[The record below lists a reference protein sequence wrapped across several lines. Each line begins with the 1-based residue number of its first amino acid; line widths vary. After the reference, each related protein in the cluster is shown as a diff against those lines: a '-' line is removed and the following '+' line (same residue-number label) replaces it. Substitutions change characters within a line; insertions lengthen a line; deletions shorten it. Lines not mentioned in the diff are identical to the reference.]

1 MVQQAEQQALQ
12 QQFRYVGKRI
22 PRVDIVSKLTGA
34 AVFAEDVKVPGVLY
48 GKLLHS
54 PHPHARIVRI
64 DTSRAEQLPGV
75 RAVATAADLPDKRVG
90 RVVKDEHYFARDKV
104 RYVGDRVA
112 AVAADTREIA
122 LEAVRRIEVEYELL
136 PPVRDAFEGLAA
148 GAPIIHEDLLR
159 YTVVG
164 PAKPQGGNL
173 CSLNSLTRGEPEAAF
188 GECARV
194 FEQVYTTQMQ
204 HQTYLEPHACVAVYN
219 PDRTYTI
226 HTANQGQFPLRNAV
240 AEVLGVPQNQ
250 VRVVPAEI
258 GGGFGGKS
266 IMKIEPAAAV
276 LAKKAGR
283 PVRIVMSRH
292 EDFIGGNPRAA
303 FHITLKTGVTA
314 DMRMHARTIDVV
326 MDQGA
331 HAMGAGAMAASVTQF
346 AEGPYAIPNLRITS
360 RLVYTNKAC
369 TSAMRAPGGP
379 QINFA
384 LESET
389 ERICAAMG
397 WDGIEFRRRNAMPTD
412 YVNTAGGVNRSVFTL
427 DTLEACL
434 ALSGY
439 RHDRARLGPNRGRG
453 LALGNWNVG
462 GNASGA
468 VIKMNGDGS
477 VNVIGGV
484 VDLSGVNTTMTQI
497 VAEALDVP
505 LERVTVKSLD
515 TDSAPHATNS
525 GGSQVLKSHGLACF
539 KASEHIKAQ
548 LFELAVD
555 ELDASAERMELKGG
569 QVRVQGEPSRAVA
582 VTKLLSQAQGKTG
595 PIVGY
600 GATGNSPRMP
610 SMAAHVA
617 DVEVDPETGQVKVV
631 RYCAAQDVGL
641 AINPM
646 SVEGQIHGG
655 VAQGLGQALCE
666 QFTYRDGQPQ
676 NAGFLDYKI
685 PSALDVPMI
694 ETTLVEKP
702 SVAGPYGAKGVG
714 EPPVVPV
721 PAAIANAIYNAVGV
735 RVTSLPITPEKL
747 RQAIREQE
755 RGGGA

>member
-1 MVQQAEQQALQ
+1 MSEQTFQ
-12 QQFRYVGKRI
+12 YVGKRI
-22 PRVDIVSKLTGA
+22 PRVDIVPKLTGA

-64 DTSRAEQLPGV
+64 DTSRAEKLPGV

-122 LEAVRRIEVEYELL
+122 LEAVKLIEVEYEPL
-136 PPVRDAFEGLAA
+136 PPVRDAFEALAE
-148 GAPIIHEDLLR
+148 GAPVIHEELLS
-159 YTVVG
+159 YAVNG

-173 CSLNSLTRGEPEAAF
+173 CSLNELTRGDPEAAF

-204 HQTYLEPHACVAVYN
+204 HQTYMEPHACLAVYN
-219 PDRTYTI
+219 PEGTYTI
-226 HTANQGQFPLRNAV
+226 HTANQGQFPLRNVV
-240 AEVLGVPQNQ
+240 AEVLGVPQNR

-266 IMKIEPAAAV
+266 IMKIEAAAAV
-276 LAKKAGR
+276 LARKAGR

-303 FHITLKTGVTA
+303 FHVTIRTGVTA

-331 HAMGAGAMAASVTQF
+331 HTHGAGAMTASVTQF
-346 AEGPYAIPNLRITS
+346 GEGPYAIPNLRITS

-369 TSAMRAPGGP
+369 SSAMRAPGGP

-384 LESET
+384 LESESD
-389 ERICAAMG
+389 RICEAMG
-397 WDGIEFRRRNAMPTD
+397 WDGVEFRRRNAMPTD
-412 YVNTAGGVNRSVFTL
+412 YVNTAGGVNRSVFTVE
-427 DTLEACL
+427 TLEACVKL
-434 ALSGY
+434 AGY
-439 RHDRARLGPNRGRG
+439 RHDQVRPGPHRGRG

-468 VIKMNGDGS
+468 VVKMNPDGS

-484 VDLSGVNTTMTQI
+484 VDLSGVNTTLTQI

-505 LERVTVKSLD
+505 LERVTVKMLD

-525 GGSQVLKSHGLACF
+525 GGSQVLKSHGTACF
-539 KASEHIKAQ
+539 KAAEHIKEQ

-555 ELDASAERMELKGG
+555 ELDATTERMELKGG
-569 QVRVQGEPSRAVA
+569 QVRVQGEPQRAVA
-582 VTKLLSQAQGKTG
+582 VTRLLSKASASTG
-595 PIVGY
+595 PLVGY

-617 DVEVDPETGQVKVV
+617 DVEVDPETGRVTVL
-631 RYCAAQDVGL
+631 RYCAAQDVGR
-641 AINPM
+641 AINPL

-655 VAQGLGQALCE
+655 VVQGLGQALSE
-666 QFTYRDGQPQ
+666 QFTYRDGRPE
-676 NAGFLDYKI
+676 NAGFLDYKL
-685 PSALDVPMI
+685 PSALDVPFI
-694 ETTLVEKP
+694 ETVLVEKP
-702 SVAGPYGAKGVG
+702 AVVGPYGAKGVG

-735 RVTSLPITPEKL
+735 RVTDLPITPEKL
-747 RQAIREQE
+747 RAAIRAKAQ
-755 RGGGA
+755 GGA